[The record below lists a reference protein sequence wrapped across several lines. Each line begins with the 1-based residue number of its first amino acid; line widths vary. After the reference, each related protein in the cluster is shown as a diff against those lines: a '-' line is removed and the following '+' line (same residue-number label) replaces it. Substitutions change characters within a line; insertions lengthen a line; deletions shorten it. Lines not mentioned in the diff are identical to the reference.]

1 MQASVEATRGAF
13 GGLNPHVYRV
23 FFTHGEM
30 DPRRSLG
37 PADDINDNSPV
48 VVMSRKWT
56 FLAAFRDKI

>member
-48 VVMSRKWT
+48 VVMSRK
-56 FLAAFRDKI
+56 